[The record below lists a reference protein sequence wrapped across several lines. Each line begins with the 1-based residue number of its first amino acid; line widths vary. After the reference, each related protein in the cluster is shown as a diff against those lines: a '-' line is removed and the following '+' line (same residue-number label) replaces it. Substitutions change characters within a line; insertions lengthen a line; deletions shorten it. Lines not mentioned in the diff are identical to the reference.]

1 MYTCVCILGQISLSL
16 SLTVTISCLGPV
28 SFRSATSSPDANENL
43 TKIRNEWHNNEPK
56 KGGQPVGGGWGEDW
70 YCERELAERKGNT
83 HTCISLGWQHAR
95 QSPIAIGY
103 GFYFYRLSKIP
114 STRVWR
120 APARVSCL
128 PCVYNVDKRKCSCV
142 FCIREHAIRRL
153 CGALPALPFSHYTVI
168 FFQSTGPSILSQPN
182 DLPRSIRFSGLNMK
196 KINKRNGGLL
206 AEAGT
211 EPFRVFCL
219 CLLLVVSFFLTSAMC
234 IPQNGI
240 HASRDTA
247 RAPTHTHTSSIK

>member
-56 KGGQPVGGGWGEDW
+56 KRGATSWRGVGRGLILWTW
-70 YCERELAERKGNT
+70 ISREKREHT
-83 HTCISLGWQHAR
+83 HMYKLGLHAR

-153 CGALPALPFSHYTVI
+153 CGALPALPFSHYTGI

-182 DLPRSIRFSGLNMK
+182 DLPRSIRFSGSNMK
-196 KINKRNGGLL
+196 
-206 AEAGT
+206 
-211 EPFRVFCL
+211 
-219 CLLLVVSFFLTSAMC
+219 
-234 IPQNGI
+234 
-240 HASRDTA
+240 
-247 RAPTHTHTSSIK
+247 